1 MESKKQI
8 PNIIGFK
15 EMKAT
20 LLLQTTDNYILL
32 LERPSHLT
40 AAFFEQA
47 VFLKKNATTRTG
59 KVAILFAKSA
69 TAAAV
74 SKLGSFDLKIV
85 VDTFGL
91 F

>member
-8 PNIIGFK
+8 LNIIGFK

-59 KVAILFAKSA
+59 RVAILFAKSA
-69 TAAAV
+69 TAAV

>member
-8 PNIIGFK
+8 LNIIGFK

-20 LLLQTTDNYILL
+20 LLLQTTDNYIL

-59 KVAILFAKSA
+59 RVAILFAKSA
-69 TAAAV
+69 TAAV